1 MATQTISTACNG
13 TGDVS
18 TADRLAGLDAAV
30 DAVTRRAG
38 ELDAGRTDTRED
50 LTALGGAGLLRHG
63 ISDDSLPSM
72 VAVLEEISVAS
83 LAVGFSAWAQ
93 RMAAEFLHRAEDGLR
108 DRHLDS
114 LVSGRRVGVTAMAA
128 ALKQV
133 AGLGDV
139 SIIARRRPGGLVAT
153 GPIRWA
159 SNVYDDA
166 LIVLPVREE
175 SGRSYVAV
183 VETSTP
189 GVRVNP
195 APALL
200 GLESTASTSL
210 QLDEVHIDAADIIS
224 TDLTGFVRAV
234 RPVFL
239 LLQSAFCT
247 GSGRAALEGAQAV
260 LSGTNEVFAGEYAE
274 LRAEHDSVRTRLY
287 DFAADPAAPGPAE
300 LIRLRLEAAQVA
312 VRASRLEA
320 TLRGGAGYATGSAAN
335 RRFREIA
342 FLPIQSP
349 SEGQLRWELAQYG

>member
-1 MATQTISTACNG
+1 MATAL
-13 TGDVS
+13 
-18 TADRLAGLDAAV
+18 RLAGLDEAV
-30 DAVTRRAG
+30 DTVTRRAG

-50 LTALGGAGLLRHG
+50 LAALGAAGLLGHG
-63 ISDDSLPSM
+63 ITDDSLPSM

-93 RMAAEFLHRAEDGLR
+93 RMAAEFLHRADDGLR
-108 DRHLDS
+108 DAHLDS

-139 SIIARRRPGGLVAT
+139 PITASRRPGGLVAT

-159 SNVYDDA
+159 SNVFDDA
-166 LIVLPVREE
+166 LIVLPLREE
-175 SGRSYVAV
+175 SGRSHVAV
-183 VETSTP
+183 VESSAP
-189 GVRVNP
+189 GVKVNP

-210 QLDEVHIDAADIIS
+210 HLDEVHIDDADIIS
-224 TDLTGFVRAV
+224 TDLTAFVRGV

-247 GSGRAALEGAQAV
+247 GSGRAALDGAEAV
-260 LSGTNEVFAGEYAE
+260 LGGINEVFAGEVAE
-274 LRAEHDSVRTRLY
+274 LRSEHHSVRTRLY
-287 DFAADPAAPGPAE
+287 DFAADPAALGQAD
-300 LIRLRLEAAQVA
+300 LIRLRLQAAQVA

-320 TLRGGAGYATGSAAN
+320 TLRGGAGYAMGSAAN

-349 SEGQLRWELAQYG
+349 SEGQLRWELAQYE